1 MSEPVS
7 LDNFTDEELVT
18 LSLSDKDCFG
28 ELVDRYTGKL
38 SRYIFRITKA
48 TREDVQDILQNVFIK
63 AYTNLNGFDTR
74 LKFSSWI
81 YRITYNEVVSRYR
94 QHRRRPEGYK
104 IDLEDDDMQRFASEL
119 SLEAEFDQS
128 VRIEVVRQSIDSLDE
143 KYQQVLVLRYLED
156 KNYDEIADILKKP
169 PGTVAALIHRAKKK
183 LTDQLNEHRNSL

>member
-7 LDNFTDEELVT
+7 LDNFTDEELVA

-28 ELVDRYTGKL
+28 ELVDRYTSKL
-38 SRYIFRITKA
+38 SRYVFRITKA

-119 SLEAEFDQS
+119 SLEGEFDQS
-128 VRIEVVRQSIDSLDE
+128 VRIEVVRQSIDFLDE

-183 LTDQLNEHRNSL
+183 LTDQLNEHRHSL